1 MQSLN
6 FEILRPSWPDLA
18 ELGAFAER
26 YAYSDPA
33 SALVKMRLFIERMV
47 DGLYYRDRL
56 PKPYSATLVDLL
68 NNDVFRAVVPPTVLN
83 KLHFVRK
90 QGNKA
95 AHGQRVG
102 KEAAAVEVVVAR
114 VALLL
119 VPIQLR

>member
-47 DGLYYRDRL
+47 DGHPMSRL
-56 PKPYSATLVDLL
+56 DQLLPWNWKP
-68 NNDVFRAVVPPTVLN
+68 
-83 KLHFVRK
+83 
-90 QGNKA
+90 
-95 AHGQRVG
+95 
-102 KEAAAVEVVVAR
+102 AAAKN
-114 VALLL
+114 
-119 VPIQLR
+119 